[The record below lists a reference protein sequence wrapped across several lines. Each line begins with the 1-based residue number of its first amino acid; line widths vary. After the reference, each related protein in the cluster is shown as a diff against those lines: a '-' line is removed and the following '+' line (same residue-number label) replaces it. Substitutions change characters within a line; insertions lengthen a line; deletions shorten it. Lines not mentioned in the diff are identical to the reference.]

1 MTEILLVA
9 FFTAIACALAGF
21 FLVLRRQAMIADAIG
36 HAVLPGLVAAYAL
49 AGLNPL
55 VSFVGAVAAALL
67 TVGLVE
73 ALIRS
78 KRLKDDSAIG
88 LVFPTLFAIGVFFV
102 SVFFRGAHLDADAV
116 LFGEI
121 VMTPLERF
129 YLMGRDLGPQAAWL
143 AIAIIAAA
151 TILLI
156 SAWRPLTAATFD
168 QESAKAMGLR
178 PSLAQWLLMTLV
190 ACASVAAFRSVGAIL
205 ATALIV
211 VPTVIAQLLS
221 RKLAG
226 VLLVSLGAAALASLG
241 GSAAAI
247 QLDIPVS
254 GTIAFCLGILLF
266 ITSLFS
272 PQRGLVLQALKR
284 RQQKEQFGAEMLL
297 IHLLTHQDMPEAP
310 FENRLQHLIEELG
323 WSPQSAWAALKHS
336 QGLGWVVDS
345 ESGTLTL
352 TEKGLTAA
360 RDVIQRRSAVPRKSG
375 ESDSAGLQT

>member
-55 VSFVGAVAAALL
+55 VSFIGAVAAALL

-78 KRLKDDSAIG
+78 RRLKDDSAIG
-88 LVFPTLFAIGVFFV
+88 LVFPTLFAVGVYFV

-129 YLMGRDLGPQAAWL
+129 YFMGRDLGPQAAWL
-143 AIAIIAAA
+143 ALAIIAAA
-151 TILLI
+151 TVLLL
-156 SAWRPLTAATFD
+156 SVWRPLTAATFD

-178 PSLAQWLLMTLV
+178 PALAQWLLMTLV

-221 RKLAG
+221 RRLSG
-226 VLLVSLGAAALASLG
+226 VLLAALGAAAVASLAG
-241 GSAAAI
+241 GAAAI
-247 QLDIPVS
+247 HLDIPVS
-254 GTIAFCLGILLF
+254 GSIAFFLGILLL
-266 ITSLFS
+266 IASLFS
-272 PQRGLVLQALKR
+272 PQRGPIIQALKR

-297 IHLLTHQDMPEAP
+297 IHLLTHQDLPEAP
-310 FENRLQHLIEELG
+310 LENRLQHLIEELG
-323 WSPQSAWAALKHS
+323 WSPQSAWTALKHS
-336 QGLGWVVDS
+336 QALGWVTDS
-345 ESGTLTL
+345 EAGTLTL

>member
-1 MTEILLVA
+1 MTEILVVA

-55 VSFVGAVAAALL
+55 VNFVGAVAAALL

-129 YLMGRDLGPQAAWL
+129 YFMDRDLGPQAAWL
-143 AIAIIAAA
+143 AFAIILAACVLMV
-151 TILLI
+151 I
-156 SAWRPLTAATFD
+156 AWRPLTAATFD
-168 QESAKAMGLR
+168 HESARAMGLR

-211 VPTVIAQLLS
+211 VPTVIAQMLS
-221 RKLAG
+221 RRLSG
-226 VLLVSLGAAALASLG
+226 VLVISLLAAAVASLG

-247 QLDIPVS
+247 KWDIPVS
-254 GTIAFCLGILLF
+254 GTIAFSLGILLF
-266 ITSLFS
+266 VTSLFS
-272 PQRGLVLQALKR
+272 PQKGLVLQALMR

-297 IHLLTHQDMPEAP
+297 IHLLTHQDLPEAP
-310 FENRLQHLIEELG
+310 LENRLQHLIEELG
-323 WSPQSAWAALKHS
+323 WSPQSAWAALKRGRS
-336 QGLGWVVDS
+336 LGWITDN

-352 TEKGLTAA
+352 TAQGLTAA
-360 RDVIQRRSAVPRKSG
+360 RDVIQRRSAVPRKAD
-375 ESDSAGLQT
+375 ESDAAGLKA

>member
-9 FFTAIACALAGF
+9 VSTALGCSLAGF

-55 VSFVGAVAAALL
+55 VSFIGAVAAALL

-88 LVFPTLFAIGVFFV
+88 LVFPTLFAIGVFLV
-102 SVFFRGAHLDADAV
+102 SVFYRGAHLDADAV

-129 YLMGRDLGPQAAWL
+129 YIAGRDLGPQAAWL
-143 AIAIIAAA
+143 ALLVTAASGL
-151 TILLI
+151 LLI
-156 SAWRPLTAATFD
+156 SSWRPLTAAAFD

-178 PSLAQWLLMTLV
+178 PALAQWLLMTLV
-190 ACASVAAFRSVGAIL
+190 ACASVTAFRSVGAVL

-221 RKLAG
+221 RQLAG
-226 VLLVSLGAAALASLG
+226 VLIISTAGAILASLA
-241 GSAAAI
+241 GSAVAI

-254 GTIAFCLGILLF
+254 GTIAFSLGVLLF
-266 ITSLFS
+266 ITALFS
-272 PQRGLVLQALKR
+272 PQKGLILQTLKHKK
-284 RQQKEQFGAEMLL
+284 QNQQFGAEMLL
-297 IHLLTHQDMPEAP
+297 IHLLTHQDLPEAP
-310 FENRLQHLIEELG
+310 LENRLQHLIEELG

-336 QGLGWVVDS
+336 QILGWVADN
-345 ESGTLTL
+345 ETGTLTL
-352 TEKGLTAA
+352 TEKGMTAA